1 MDETEFDHRIFA
13 TRHQRWLKWLA
24 FSLWFLAG
32 LSVVMLFTEG
42 RHTYRDLKAPGILIG
57 AGGCLLVFQRQGGF
71 KKMTKMRLC
80 GRDIVV
86 EYHGGFQRSLSID
99 DVDPI
104 KSLRKKCDYRL
115 FSRAKP
121 WNDPLVICCA
131 AMINKD
137 CEAKLRDLLALDQ

>member
-1 MDETEFDHRIFA
+1 MLTGLGFCI
-13 TRHQRWLKWLA
+13 LA
-24 FSLWFLAG
+24 
-32 LSVVMLFTEG
+32 
-42 RHTYRDLKAPGILIG
+42 
-57 AGGCLLVFQRQGGF
+57 FQRQGGF